1 MDGVQLG
8 LMLIL
13 GGGVWMAVRRMV
25 LLRRCGCLVPAQRL
39 YRRCAWGMG
48 LGVWGMM
55 LAQEGIL
62 LLSGQLSLRT
72 GLPLHLCS
80 ALGVMS
86 LPMLLSRKEW
96 LWHTSLYLSLPG
108 ALLALLFPAI
118 APTPWPQLT
127 AFTFHGMHVMVFLA
141 PLLPLGLGMCPRPLG
156 AAQAWLTLLLLG
168 GAALAANMLLGSN
181 YLFLAYPVEGTPLT
195 LLARFGLWPYR
206 LTLAGL
212 AGVMLAVLAGIV
224 YGLSLGSGHR
234 RRM

>member
-1 MDGVQLG
+1 MQLG
-8 LMLIL
+8 LMLIF
-13 GGGVWMAVRRMV
+13 GSAVWMAVRRMT

-39 YRRCAWGMG
+39 YRRCAWGIG

-80 ALGVMS
+80 ALGGIT

-108 ALLALLFPAI
+108 TLLALIFPAI

-127 AFTFHGMHVMVFLA
+127 ALTFHGMHVLVFLA

-168 GAALAANMLLGSN
+168 GAALVVNMLLGSN
-181 YLFLAYPVEGTPLT
+181 YLFLAYPVEGTPLSY
-195 LLARFGLWPYR
+195 LARFGLWPYR
-206 LTLAGL
+206 LLLAGL
-212 AGVMLAVLAGIV
+212 SGLLLAVMAGGV
-224 YGLSLGSGHR
+224 YGLNLRMGQG